1 MASLSTSS
9 ESPLFQFLGTK
20 HRIFIE
26 GRGFDFISFNI
37 YKNHI
42 ADINHTMIDDPLFSY
57 LDFQEPRV
65 LYVVSRTGNKV
76 LILQGC
82 VFKSINGSDSRISY
96 TKLQTES

>member
-1 MASLSTSS
+1 MASLSTNSV
-9 ESPLFQFLGTK
+9 SPLFKFSGAT

-26 GRGFDFISFNI
+26 GRGFDFISFAI

-42 ADINHTMIDDPLFSY
+42 ADLNLTMIDDPLFSY

-65 LYVVSRTGNKV
+65 LYVVSIKGNKV
-76 LILQGC
+76 LLLQGC
-82 VFKSINGSDSRISY
+82 IFKSIHGSESRISY